1 MDVPHIPGLD
11 FDPSSIQL
19 LAHYL
24 KQRILDHFH
33 SGDPNYSTNHHLI
46 PDIELYNWDPE
57 ELPRQ
62 YDKKYRN
69 NNRSKRIVPNAG
81 YWKIT
86 SPDKKVKSEDTGEE
100 IGKKKALTFYQGRSS
115 SGITTNR
122 GMHEYYL
129 NPSYLGYNIEDM
141 PFVVCHVFKRN
152 GRRGGDDVE
161 SASYANDDS
170 GHPATSESRAP
181 TQEAAP
187 NEWFFF
193 CLRKE
198 KYRNNNRSKRIVPNA
213 GYWKITS
220 SDKKVKSKDTGE
232 EIGKKKALTFY
243 QGRSSSGITTNWGMH
258 EYYLNP
264 SYLGYNIEDMPF
276 VVCHVFKRNG
286 RRGGDDVESA
296 SYANDDSGH
305 PATSESRAPTQE
317 AAPNEQLSHDLPDYS
332 VRFSGGAE
340 YHSYTY
346 NERVFDG
353 YGALMIAMYL

>member
-62 YDKKYRN
+62 YDRLAEA
-69 NNRSKRIVPNAG
+69 RS
-81 YWKIT
+81 
-86 SPDKKVKSEDTGEE
+86 
-100 IGKKKALTFYQGRSS
+100 
-115 SGITTNR
+115 
-122 GMHEYYL
+122 
-129 NPSYLGYNIEDM
+129 
-141 PFVVCHVFKRN
+141 N
-152 GRRGGDDVE
+152 GR
-161 SASYANDDS
+161 
-170 GHPATSESRAP
+170 
-181 TQEAAP
+181 Q
-187 NEWFFF
+187 WFFF

-317 AAPNEQLSHDLPDYS
+317 AAPNEVELS
-332 VRFSGGAE
+332 
-340 YHSYTY
+340 
-346 NERVFDG
+346 
-353 YGALMIAMYL
+353 